1 MNQHSLFSILFL
13 SLVLLSSAAGAA
25 KVVRVGIITDGPME
39 QSGWSPEQFKNELI
53 VLTKGEF
60 DIRFPKSKQLDGA
73 WSASLISAA
82 LKKLQN
88 DPKVDMIL
96 ALGYVSG
103 PLASFGKSLKKPTFA
118 PLIMDAEL
126 LGLPRKANASG
137 LKNFNYIS
145 GEANFVR
152 DLISFRNVVGFKN
165 LAVLVDESSFKA
177 LPGLIDRARQVT
189 KQADINLH
197 FILQTQP
204 DEDLAVKLGQDIDAV
219 IITSLPRLSE
229 AAMQQLINSLIKKD
243 LPSYSLLGSHLVRQ
257 GILMS
262 ESPDSD
268 WARLARRNALNMHAV
283 LRGES
288 AASQPVT
295 FKSKRRLTINMATAR
310 AIDVYPRFDVL
321 HEAVLLNEEP
331 KPTGPSLSLSDV
343 ATAAVRLNLDLRAA
357 ALGLDV
363 GNTNIKQ
370 ARAKLFPQISAGINY
385 SHIDDTSTVVKNGLV
400 AKQAT
405 TAALTLTQL
414 IYSDQVNAN
423 VEIQRYLQT
432 NREAVYRQLELDIT
446 LEATQA
452 FLNLL
457 KTQTFASIRRDEL
470 NLTRTNLEL
479 ARDRQRLG
487 VGNPAEIYRWESEL
501 AASRKKLL
509 NAQTKLQQI
518 RDVINRILHRPLKAS
533 FIAQPATLDDPSL
546 LISRKELFDYV
557 KNDRAFELMGDFMV
571 KIGQKASPELAGLKA
586 LIEASHREIKKNQRR
601 YWSPNVTLQGEVSN
615 ILNEDRVTGL
625 SSEGETNWMVG
636 LNVSLPL
643 YEGGARN
650 ASLSGSRFKLNQQN
664 TQQDAIRERIEQ
676 RIRFSQHQISASYPS
691 IQLSKNGS
699 TAAQKN
705 LNLVSEAY
713 SRGVVSILDLLDAQN
728 AALIADEDAANAVF
742 EFLIDLMNLQRSLGR
757 FDFFVDNSS
766 LDDLFDR
773 LKVYIDSGGKE

>member
-1 MNQHSLFSILFL
+1 MNQHYLFSISFL
-13 SLVLLSSAAGAA
+13 LLVFFSSTAEAA
-25 KVVRVGIITDGPME
+25 KVVRIGIITDGPME
-39 QSGWSPEQFKNELI
+39 QSGWSPEQFKNELL

-60 DIRFPKSKQLDGA
+60 DIRFPKDKQLDGA
-73 WSASLISAA
+73 WSASRIKTAI
-82 LKKLQN
+82 KKLQK
-88 DPKVDMIL
+88 DPKVDMVL
-96 ALGYVSG
+96 ALGYVAG
-103 PLASFGKSLKKPTFA
+103 PLAILSKSLRKPTFS
-118 PLIMDAEL
+118 PLVMDAGL
-126 LGLPRKANASG
+126 LGLPRKGNASG
-137 LKNFNYIS
+137 VKNLNYIS
-145 GEANFVR
+145 GEADFVR
-152 DLISFRNVVGFKN
+152 DLTSFRNVVDFKN
-165 LAVLVDESSFKA
+165 LAVLVDESSFNA
-177 LPGLIDRARQVT
+177 LPGLINRARQVT
-189 KQADINLH
+189 KQAGINLH
-197 FILQTQP
+197 FVLQTQP
-204 DEDLAVKLGQDIDAV
+204 DEDLTVKLDQNIDAV
-219 IITSLPRLSE
+219 IITSLPRLSQ
-229 AAMQQLINSLIKKD
+229 AAMQHLIDSLIKNN
-243 LPSYSLLGSHLVRQ
+243 LPSYSLLGSHLVKQ

-268 WARLARRNALNMHAV
+268 WARLARRNALNIHAV

-331 KPTGPSLSLSDV
+331 KPTGPSLSLSAV
-343 ATAAVRLNLDLRAA
+343 AIEAVRLNLDLRAA

-370 ARAKLFPQISAGINY
+370 ARAKLFPQISAGITY
-385 SHIDDTSTVVKNGLV
+385 SHIDDTSTVVKSGIV
-400 AKQAT
+400 AERAT

-423 VEIQRYLQT
+423 VEIQRYLQV
-432 NREAVYRQLELDIT
+432 NRKAVYRQLELDIT

-457 KTQTFASIRRDEL
+457 KTQTFVSIRRDEL

-501 AASRKKLL
+501 VASRKKLL
-509 NAQTKLQQI
+509 SAQAKLQQI
-518 RDVINRILHRPLKAS
+518 RDVINRILHRPLKES
-533 FIAQPATLDDPSL
+533 FIARPATLDDPSL
-546 LISRKELFDYV
+546 LISRKELFEYV

-571 KIGQKASPELAGLKA
+571 KIGQNASPELAGLKA
-586 LIEASHREIKKNQRR
+586 LIAANHREIKTNRR
-601 YWSPNVTLQGEVSN
+601 KYWSPNVALQGEVSN
-615 ILNEDRVTGL
+615 IINEDRVAGL

-650 ASLSGSRFKLNQQN
+650 ASLSGSRFKLDQQN

-676 RIRFSQHQISASYPS
+676 RIRFNQHQISASYPS
-691 IQLSKNGS
+691 IQLSKDGS
-699 TAAQKN
+699 TAAKKN

-728 AALIADEDAANAVF
+728 AALIADEAAANAVF
-742 EFLIDLMNLQRSLGR
+742 DFLVDLMNLQHSLGR
-757 FDFFVDNSS
+757 FDFFVDDSS